1 MENFPSYSY
10 PDSGDSSPRSREI
23 DFENPPPSWEEQ
35 QQQPPQSSLNHK
47 VKFMVSYGGRI
58 QPRSHDNLL
67 AYVGGETKILA
78 VDRSIKFSSL
88 YSKLSSTLASDSAVN
103 DAVSGGF
110 IFKYQLPGEEL
121 DALISVTNDDDLE
134 NMMHEY
140 DRLYRGSTKPAR
152 LRIFLFPIHKSGSF
166 GSTSSDP
173 GKIDRESDRFVE
185 ALNSGPSPPPPTA
198 VNSNM
203 DFLFGLDKGPA
214 QIPVPVQAP
223 VQIPAP
229 VQQRHEPDPQIEAR
243 IQEMNR
249 MQISVQEMNRQKSEE
264 VNYATTAPANIPASV
279 QIPAGYWQPPPPP
292 QPVNVEQQPPQQQ
305 PMPPQHHQQ
314 QQFHHQQQQ
323 QQHQQH
329 QQFHPQQQQQQHPQQ
344 QPVYMVHAPPPGN
357 VYHAPMMRPVTGQP
371 NQGYYQMQRVPSD
384 QVYREQQVYNMGSGK
399 MGGGY
404 SEGMGLPARP
414 VAGMGAENQGYT
426 QVAYD
431 NGSGRQVYYA
441 APPGSAGVVTT
452 PFQGVP
458 VNGSGEMR
466 PVTAPPGLTSVP
478 AEGNKGIQ
486 KVVSN
491 SNV

>member
-279 QIPAGYWQPPPPP
+279 QIPAG
-292 QPVNVEQQPPQQQ
+292 
-305 PMPPQHHQQ
+305 
-314 QQFHHQQQQ
+314 
-323 QQHQQH
+323 
-329 QQFHPQQQQQQHPQQ
+329 
-344 QPVYMVHAPPPGN
+344 N